1 ADLFFAGQITGTEG
15 YVGSTMGGLVAG
27 VNVMRRL
34 AGEPLLELP
43 RTTMMGALLYYIT
56 HAEPAT
62 FQPMKAAM
70 GLLPEL
76 DESVRNKRARYA
88 TYAERAQGDLEAY
101 LGEVAFHE
109 VERIG
114 D

>member
-1 ADLFFAGQITGTEG
+1 
-15 YVGSTMGGLVAG
+15 
-27 VNVMRRL
+27 
-34 AGEPLLELP
+34 
-43 RTTMMGALLYYIT
+43 
-56 HAEPAT
+56 
-62 FQPMKAAM
+62 M

-101 LGEVAFHE
+101 LGEA
-109 VERIG
+109 ERIG